1 MARMKHTLANVIV
14 VGLAFVMGSSQA
26 DAKDG
31 DGEGLRVVLGL
42 GPSIP
47 SESFADVYGL
57 VGASREQLWNAFD
70 ASAELGIHA
79 TGRLRF
85 GLSDQLSIVA
95 SASYHRFAGIEQTA
109 TLENGQRLQLGSVTN
124 VIPIGV
130 GFQYFVVR
138 SIVSPY
144 VIGDVSFT
152 TTSVTV
158 NEPSSSFAS
167 LLRQEGIELSPR
179 TGTVCASVG
188 LGVELGLKI
197 VDPFIEFRYTGANV
211 VGRAE
216 SEVVRTFYTVTLG
229 VTL

>member
-1 MARMKHTLANVIV
+1 MALMKHTITRTAITCIL
-14 VGLAFVMGSSQA
+14 VGLSVCHAG
-26 DAKDG
+26 AKDG
-31 DGEGLRVVLGL
+31 QGEGLRVVLGV

-47 SESFADVYGL
+47 SESIADIYGL
-57 VGASREQLWNAFD
+57 VGASRERLWNAYD
-70 ASAELGIHA
+70 ASAALGIHA

-109 TLENGQRLQLGSVTN
+109 TLESGQRLQLGSVTN

-179 TGTVCASVG
+179 TGRFGASVG